1 MPPASRKLGP
11 PRLEPGPP
19 PGLES
24 NGALAV
30 AEGYPELIRPP
41 VGSFYT
47 WWRGDPLTPLPPL
60 AGLEVG
66 VPADPAL
73 ATRFGLDPAEVAARL
88 AGGHR
93 IYVARLDGRP
103 VAYGWVATAE
113 ATIGELGLRFSL
125 PPANRYLWD
134 FFTGSAW
141 RGLGI
146 YPRLLQAILG
156 REEDA
161 ERFWVGH
168 DTPNVASRRG
178 ILKAGFQEV
187 GQVYRT
193 VGAGLVLVP
202 VGPLD
207 RAVAAA
213 RLLGLS
219 LVAGPTPV

>member
-1 MPPASRKLGP
+1 MAD
-11 PRLEPGPP
+11 
-19 PGLES
+19 
-24 NGALAV
+24 V
-30 AEGYPELIRPP
+30 YPELIRPP
-41 VGSFYT
+41 IGSFYA
-47 WWRGDPLTPLPPL
+47 WWRGDPLVPLLPL
-60 AGLEVG
+60 AGLDIG
-66 VPADPAL
+66 TPSDPTSL
-73 ATRFGLDPAEVAARL
+73 ATGLGLNPAEVAARL
-88 AGGHR
+88 AAGHR
-93 IYVARLDGRP
+93 LYVARLDGRP

-113 ATIGELGLRFSL
+113 AVIGELGLRFTL
-125 PPANRYLWD
+125 PPGNRYLWD
-134 FFTGSAW
+134 FFTLPAW

-156 REEDA
+156 WEAGA

-193 VGAGLVLVP
+193 VNGELVLVP
-202 VGPLD
+202 VGPVD

-219 LVAGPTPV
+219 LVAGPTPA